1 MGLSEKNIYELRL
14 WFEEALNRTPKKVD
28 KQKKMRMRGKIR
40 DEIFLLLTWEKPSP
54 FAIIRRW
61 EDRLFDVFQIMP
73 FGFKDDLLK
82 ILIDKMVKT

>member
-14 WFEEALNRTPKKVD
+14 WFEEALNRTPKKLD
-28 KQKKMRMRGKIR
+28 KQKKMRMRRKIR

-54 FAIIRRW
+54 SAIIKRW